1 MCMVLTTRYASKSL
15 NYLIKV
21 PTIHDSH
28 PQSLWLKEP
37 PRFPDIRT
45 PRQPHLH
52 RLPHNHPPR
61 LLLISNTFGN
71 EGGVGQGQR
80 RRGNRTLLYAVRG
93 PIQNGHFGALMSAR
107 NLTIYVRTT
116 IRPKVFWL
124 NPSACGLD
132 MLFGQN
138 CPHGRSNIKFLEK
151 YPHNMN

>member
-71 EGGVGQGQR
+71 EGGVRQGQR
-80 RRGNRTLLYAVRG
+80 RRGNFDEKIQMETALQCSTFNTGFAMSILRPPLVVIPCYPPVPSQQVTNATSIFICIP
-93 PIQNGHFGALMSAR
+93 PIN
-107 NLTIYVRTT
+107 
-116 IRPKVFWL
+116 
-124 NPSACGLD
+124 
-132 MLFGQN
+132 
-138 CPHGRSNIKFLEK
+138 
-151 YPHNMN
+151 